1 MRMRR
6 GSWSR
11 RDFVRMAGATG
22 LAWAGGSVW
31 PSFAG
36 RAHAT
41 QVPLEQPLRA
51 SLKIDPERRLGTID
65 PNIYGNFIEHLGR
78 CIYGGVYDEGSS
90 LSDADGNRRDV
101 LEAARRLRVT
111 QLRWPGGNFS
121 SSYHWQGGI
130 GPKDQRPARYDLAWF
145 QRETNRFGT
154 DEFIA
159 TCRKLDAKPYICVN
173 LGNGTMDEAAAW
185 VEYCNREGGTYFS
198 DMRKKNGH
206 AAPYGVKYWGIGN
219 EIYGGWQI
227 GHKNAADYAK
237 EAREFAKV
245 MKWQDPNVKLI
256 ACGTGDPDWD
266 RPVLEALVHH
276 VDYISA
282 HHYTTAD
289 DLKDYYEILGSVAQM
304 EAMIRTS
311 ALTAEGIS
319 ARARKATPVWT
330 ALDEW
335 NIIDNWADGEK
346 RDDVHKFESPY
357 NLRDALW
364 VASAMN
370 SIQRNARTVRL
381 ANLAQLVNVI
391 APLSTSP
398 TALLRNTIYYPLELY
413 ANRSGNLAL
422 EVVLECP
429 RFDTKRFA
437 DQPYLDVSA
446 TYDEGH
452 RRLTLG
458 VVNRRQEGD
467 VLGSIEIVGARVKRG
482 GRALVITGASP
493 ETRNSFERPDAV
505 STRETKFDGAGSRF
519 DYTFPRFSVT
529 WLEFDLETEGRAM
542 ARPCRRLAGGTD
554 EMVLSCTQVLA

>member
-1 MRMRR
+1 MPASHAGR
-6 GSWSR
+6 SR
-11 RDFVRMAGATG
+11 RDFVRTAGRAG
-22 LAWAGGSVW
+22 LAWIGENLWGVTAGGAISGLRW
-31 PSFAG
+31 PDLHRTALRDVRPA
-36 RAHAT
+36 RAALAD
-41 QVPLEQPLRA
+41 PAAAEQPLRA
-51 SLKIDPERRLGTID
+51 SLQIDPQRRLGTMD

-78 CIYGGVYDEGSS
+78 CIYGGVYDEGSP

-101 LEAARRLRVT
+101 VEATRRLRVT

-121 SSYHWQGGI
+121 SGYHWQDGI

-159 TCRKLDAKPYICVN
+159 TCRKVGAEPYICVN
-173 LGNGTMDEAAAW
+173 LGSGTMDEAAAW

-198 DMRKKNGH
+198 DLRKKNGH
-206 AAPYGVKYWGIGN
+206 AAPYGVKYWGVGN
-219 EIYGGWQI
+219 EIYGSWQI
-227 GHKNAADYAK
+227 GHKNAVDYAK
-237 EAREFAKV
+237 SAREFAKV
-245 MKWQDPNVKLI
+245 MKWQDPSIKLI

-266 RPVLEALVHH
+266 RPVLEVLVNEA
-276 VDYISA
+276 DYISA
-282 HHYTTAD
+282 HHYTATD
-289 DLKDYYEILGSVAQM
+289 ELKDYYEILGSVAQM
-304 EAMIRTS
+304 EAMIRRS
-311 ALTAEGIS
+311 ALTAGGIS
-319 ARARKATPVWT
+319 ARARKPTPVWT

-335 NIIDNWADGEK
+335 NIIDNWSSGER

-391 APLSTSP
+391 APLVTSP
-398 TALLRNTIYYPLELY
+398 SGLLRSTTYYPLELY

-429 RFDTKRFA
+429 RFDTRHFA

-446 TYDEGH
+446 TYDEDR

-458 VVNRRQEGD
+458 VVNRRREGD
-467 VLGSIEIVGARVKRG
+467 VVGSIELVGARAKPG
-482 GRALVITGASP
+482 GQAFVITGSSP
-493 ETRNSFERPDAV
+493 ETRNTFDQPDAV
-505 STRETKFDGAGSRF
+505 STRQTTFAGRSSSASEF
-519 DYTFPRFSVT
+519 DYTFPPYSIS
-529 WLEFDLETEGRAM
+529 WLEFDLET
-542 ARPCRRLAGGTD
+542 
-554 EMVLSCTQVLA
+554 